1 MDDTI
6 LKKIEQEEKRRKRRM
21 YWYSLIPIIITAI
34 LVAVSYAEVN
44 SAQQKVEDAQMKVDT
59 LENRVQTLGEELKQK
74 NDSLKILEE
83 SFEFAVNY
91 KDKRFEMGYAADKEM
106 YSVYPRQTQMLT
118 EVRHLIE
125 EDAVKWKLG
134 GSSLEEGFDSP
145 SFATYLINKFSSTQ
159 IPKDKTYRLD
169 DYLTKVQQPRVG
181 DLVIYE
187 TGYSM
192 IYFRSR
198 GKPFVIGMTPVGLA
212 SLQLDFGPRRI
223 GYYRVEY

>member
-44 SAQQKVEDAQMKVDT
+44 FAQQKVEDAQMKVDT
-59 LENRVQTLGEELKQK
+59 LETRVQTLGEELKLK

-83 SFEFAVNY
+83 SYEFAVNY
-91 KDKRFEMGYAADKEM
+91 KDKRYEMSYVGDKEM
-106 YSVYPRQTQMLT
+106 YSQYPRQTQMLT
-118 EVRHLIE
+118 EVRHLI
-125 EDAVKWKLG
+125 DDDVVKWKLG
-134 GSSLEEGFDSP
+134 GSSLDEGFDSP
-145 SFATYLINKFSSTQ
+145 SFATYLINRFSNTK
-159 IPKDKTYRLD
+159 IPKDKTYKLYD
-169 DYLTKVQQPRVG
+169 FLTKVEQPRVG

-192 IYFRSR
+192 IYFRSQGR
-198 GKPFVIGMTPVGLA
+198 PFVIGMTPVGPA
-212 SLQLDFGPRRI
+212 SLQLDFGPKI
-223 GYYRVEY
+223 LGYYQVEY